1 MGVHE
6 TDVNGQTVG
15 LCLRMA
21 DFVITNNYDGV
32 ITQDLSDLVKYKA
45 IWRLDRASHSP
56 H

>member
-21 DFVITNNYDGV
+21 DFVITNNYDGKMAQELKWIV
-32 ITQDLSDLVKYKA
+32 G
-45 IWRLDRASHSP
+45 SP
-56 H
+56 N